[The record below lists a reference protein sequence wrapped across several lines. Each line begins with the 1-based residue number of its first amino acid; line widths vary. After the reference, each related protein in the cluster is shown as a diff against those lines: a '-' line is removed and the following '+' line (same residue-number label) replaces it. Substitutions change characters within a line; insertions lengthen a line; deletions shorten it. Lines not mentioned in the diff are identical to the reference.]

1 MQIKSKWLKS
11 ESSIDGQPPF
21 NKSLR
26 YRVPLKP
33 RIDALLFRIG
43 LEINKLEEIIKDLKF
58 KDNEIFQ
65 KIIFSVTE
73 RNFQYHAVLLSELRY
88 ARRMNKVVYMSKII
102 LEDLETKLRGVPDI
116 DYLVPLLSTRVT
128 VVRNIRYCLIPYIP
142 EIEEELGLI
151 TELLGGILI
160 DASQVGS
167 HIINFDKANSEA
179 LRILNDASIESEQ
192 MIKKEFPVLPELQN
206 TLEKS

>member
-11 ESSIDGQPPF
+11 ESSIEGQPPF

-26 YRVPLKP
+26 YRVPLRP

-43 LEINKLEEIIKDLKF
+43 LEINKLAEIIKDLKF

-73 RNFQYHAVLLSELRY
+73 RNFQYHAVLSSELRY

-128 VVRNIRYCLIPYIP
+128 VVRNIRSCL
-142 EIEEELGLI
+142 
-151 TELLGGILI
+151 LLGRTPPHGRNV
-160 DASQVGS
+160 ASLRKCLLEGS
-167 HIINFDKANSEA
+167 A
-179 LRILNDASIESEQ
+179 RG
-192 MIKKEFPVLPELQN
+192 MPVYCTLQRPGRCQPELEN
-206 TLEKS
+206 NKAHL